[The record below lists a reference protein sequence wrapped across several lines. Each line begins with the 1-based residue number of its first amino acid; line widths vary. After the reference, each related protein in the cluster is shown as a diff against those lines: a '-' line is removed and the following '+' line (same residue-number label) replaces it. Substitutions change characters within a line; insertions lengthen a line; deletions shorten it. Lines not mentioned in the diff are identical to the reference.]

1 MCPRACPPCL
11 AFSKCPGNTLFKEAF
26 EFPCVHVSPR
36 GWAKFKVNKAPPS
49 LGINKDLLARSTSTV
64 QSALCLIILSL
75 NVKGDTE
82 KYKGNGRHMEYSEY
96 RGYRRNGKRKE
107 KKNT

>member
-36 GWAKFKVNKAPPS
+36 GWAKFKVNKALPS

-75 NVKGDTE
+75 NVKGDI
-82 KYKGNGRHMEYSEY
+82 EY
-96 RGYRRNGKRKE
+96 NL
-107 KKNT
+107 